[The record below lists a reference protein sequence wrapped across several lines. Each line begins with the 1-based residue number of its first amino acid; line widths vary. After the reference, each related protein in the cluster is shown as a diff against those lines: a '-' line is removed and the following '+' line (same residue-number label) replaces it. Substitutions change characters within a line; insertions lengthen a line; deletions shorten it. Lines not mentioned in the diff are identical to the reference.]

1 MIDVHSHIL
10 PGVDDGAP
18 DLAAS
23 LGMLEAARAAGVS
36 EIVCTPHVR
45 DPWFDH
51 GRMLAAFGELSGAA
65 GGFPLHMGFEV
76 NHAKLMELGVEEWG
90 PRLGCADTGQF
101 LLELDRGFAQD
112 DLPTCERTVFRLQGM
127 GWRVVIAHPER
138 YRAIQQNTEIAR
150 NLLRMGCKLQ
160 ASADFIAGGRMGR
173 EKKPAQKMFD
183 QLLYR
188 YIASDA
194 HKPEHYA
201 LLAKAVAEY
210 PTRGAHMRV

>member
-23 LGMLEAARAAGVS
+23 LAMLEGARAAGVG

-51 GRMLAAFGELSGAA
+51 ERMLAAFGELSAAA
-65 GGFPLHMGFEV
+65 GGFALHMGFEV

-101 LLELDRGFAQD
+101 LLELDGGFTAD
-112 DLPTCERTVFRLQGM
+112 DLPACERTVYLLQGM

-138 YRAIQQNTEIAR
+138 CAAVRR
-150 NLLRMGCKLQ
+150 DLRVAERLAGLGCDLQ
-160 ASADFIAGGRMGR
+160 VSADFLRGGRLGNSR
-173 EKKPAQKMFD
+173 RAAKRILKAG
-183 QLLYR
+183 LCR

-194 HKPEHYA
+194 HEPEHYA
-201 LLAKAVAEY
+201 LLARAMGSYGRFLRAA
-210 PTRGAHMRV
+210 G

>member
-23 LGMLEAARAAGVS
+23 LYMLEAARAAGVS

-65 GGFPLHMGFEV
+65 DGFPLHMGFEV

-101 LLELDRGFAQD
+101 LLELDRGFAED

-138 YRAIQQNTEIAR
+138 CDAVRRDPRLAERLAA
-150 NLLRMGCKLQ
+150 LDCDLQ
-160 ASADFIAGGRMGR
+160 VSADFLRGGRLGNSR
-173 EKKPAQKMFD
+173 RAAKRILKAGLCRF
-183 QLLYR
+183 
-188 YIASDA
+188 IASDA
-194 HKPEHYA
+194 HEPGHYA
-201 LLAKAVAEY
+201 LLARAMGSYGRFLRAA
-210 PTRGAHMRV
+210 G

>member
-23 LGMLEAARAAGVS
+23 LGMLEAARAAGVD

-51 GRMLAAFGELSGAA
+51 GRMLAAFGELSAAA
-65 GGFPLHMGFEV
+65 GGFVLHMGFEV
-76 NHAKLMELGVEEWG
+76 NHAKLMELGVEQWG

-101 LLELDRGFAQD
+101 LLELDRGFAED

-138 YRAIQQNTEIAR
+138 CDAVRR
-150 NLLRMGCKLQ
+150 DLRVAERLAGLGCDLQ
-160 ASADFIAGGRMGR
+160 VSADFLRGGRLGNSR
-173 EKKPAQKMFD
+173 RAAKRILKAG
-183 QLLYR
+183 LCR

-194 HKPEHYA
+194 HEPEHYA
-201 LLAKAVAEY
+201 LLARAMGSYGRFLRAA
-210 PTRGAHMRV
+210 G